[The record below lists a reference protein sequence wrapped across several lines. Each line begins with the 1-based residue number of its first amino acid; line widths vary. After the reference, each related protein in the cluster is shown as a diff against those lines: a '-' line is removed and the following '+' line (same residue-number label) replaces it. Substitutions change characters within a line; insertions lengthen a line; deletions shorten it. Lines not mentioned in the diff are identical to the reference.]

1 MRALALTALALF
13 SVVSLA
19 ACGGGPGANQPP
31 GSIKVSLTEFAFTPS
46 ALTARQG
53 RVVFFLVNDGSQSH
67 DLVITDSAGKRIA
80 ASELLSAGDSN
91 VFTVDNIATGSYIIL
106 CDQPGHEA
114 SGMKGSL
121 TVS

>member
-1 MRALALTALALF
+1 MRALAVALLTVAT
-13 SVVSLA
+13 LA

-31 GSIKVSLTEFAFTPS
+31 GSIKVSLTEFSFTPS
-46 ALTARQG
+46 SLTAPSG
-53 RVVFFLVNDGSQSH
+53 RVVFFLVNTGSQSH
-67 DLVITDSAGKRIA
+67 DLVITNQSGTRVA
-80 ASELLSAGDSN
+80 ASELISAGDTN
-91 VFTVDNIATGSYIIL
+91 VFTVDSIAAGSYIIL